1 MLEDLGHERAA
12 VLDGGIA
19 AWQAAGGTLTT
30 EVPAWAP
37 ATMRLASRWRRIV
50 DLEALRDALGT
61 LVVLDARAPERYRG
75 EIEPVDPVAGHIPT
89 ALSAP
94 NDGSLG
100 ADGRFRSPGELRARF
115 EALGAA
121 GDRPVV
127 TSCGSG
133 VNACQ
138 TALAMRVAGL
148 PDPLLYAGSF
158 SDWSRSGLP
167 VATGPEPGDPPIP
180 TAAEVDGQLA
190 ITVPGPGDPPRAGR
204 AS

>member
-1 MLEDLGHERAA
+1 
-12 VLDGGIA
+12 
-19 AWQAAGGTLTT
+19 
-30 EVPAWAP
+30 
-37 ATMRLASRWRRIV
+37 MRLASRWRRII
-50 DLEALRDALGT
+50 DRESLQSALGT
-61 LVVLDARAPERYRG
+61 VTLLDARAAERYRG
-75 EIEPVDPVAGHIPT
+75 ETEPVDPIAGHIPT

-94 NDGSLG
+94 NDGSLE

-148 PDPLLYAGSF
+148 PDPLLYAGSY

-167 VATGPEPGDPPIP
+167 VATGPEPGDPPLP
-180 TAAEVDGQLA
+180 TAAEVDEQLGIA
-190 ITVPGPGDPPRAGR
+190 VPGLGDPPSAGR